1 MTDHADEFFWAAIG
15 IAGALALLFLARLV
29 LKRRELSR
37 RQRPMADAGVRSP
50 DLSDSATPRPPPRD

>member
-1 MTDHADEFFWAAIG
+1 MPGHVDEFFWAAIG
-15 IAGALALLFLARLV
+15 IAGALAVLFLARLV

-50 DLSDSATPRPPPRD
+50 DLSDRATPRTPPLD